1 MNRFMKYA
9 AAALAAATAVSTL
22 GGCEQLEQKS
32 PEDTVAVTF
41 GDTNI
46 MLDEVTYMIR
56 SMEYTYES
64 YFGSNICSNDMG
76 DGSGMTVGDYIK
88 QMSLSQ
94 LRQTLVLNEYAEQN
108 GIELSDAQKTKVND
122 AIEKMQAEGED
133 YLNAVG
139 ATDELIEKT
148 YTENAIA
155 NLVYLDLVADV
166 DTTVGDDEFLRK
178 KIAYVKLTPSEL
190 TETTA
195 AEEGTTAIETESGS
209 EEEASSEA
217 GASEENSEADSEDA
231 SSENAS
237 DEETSSEAD
246 STEEASTEKE
256 TETENESASDTK
268 VVTEVATE
276 AESKSESETESDTE
290 SGTEVSNGSEEST
303 EAETLSEEEKERQ
316 DAMNDAADK
325 ILKEFEAGSDAA
337 DFISDYQNDSH
348 FTVTNSEIS
357 ISEEGTAVYNAAAWA
372 LSTDECT
379 IYNSDDGSIYII
391 RCLDDND
398 EEARQSAIDSEIE
411 SRKTALFEEKYS
423 EIQDA
428 SSKFKVDQ
436 DVIDTIRFTTP
447 VYVTPTE
454 EDTTEAGS
462 ENASEEA
469 SSENDSESSSEE
481 VTEESTEENT
491 EFESSAEAD

>member
-1 MNRFMKYA
+1 MNRIMKYA

-22 GGCEQLEQKS
+22 GGCEQLENKA
-32 PEDTVAVTF
+32 PEDTVAVSF

-94 LRQTLVLNEYAEQN
+94 LRQTLVLNEYAKKN
-108 GIELSDAQKTKVND
+108 GIELSDDQKAKVD
-122 AIEKMQAEGED
+122 EAIEKLQTEAED
-133 YLNAVG
+133 YLDAVG

-155 NLVYLDLVADV
+155 NLVYMDLVADV

-195 AEEGTTAIETESGS
+195 AAEATTEASSDEGSSEESSSVENTETESIS
-209 EEEASSEA
+209 KDDETSTEEASSEKA
-217 GASEENSEADSEDA
+217 
-231 SSENAS
+231 
-237 DEETSSEAD
+237 
-246 STEEASTEKE
+246 STEEASSEKTSE
-256 TETENESASDTK
+256 LSS
-268 VVTEVATE
+268 E
-276 AESKSESETESDTE
+276 A
-290 SGTEVSNGSEEST
+290 ST
-303 EAETLSEEEKERQ
+303 EASTESETLSEEEQERQ

-325 ILKEFEAGSDAA
+325 ILKEFEEGNDAA

-348 FTVTNSEIS
+348 FTATNSEIS
-357 ISEEGTAVYNAAAWA
+357 ISEDGTAVYNAAAWA
-372 LSTDECT
+372 LATDECT
-379 IYNSDDGSIYII
+379 VYKSDDGSIYII

-411 SRKTALFEEKYS
+411 SRKTALFSEKYA
-423 EIQDA
+423 EIQDE
-428 SSKFKVDQ
+428 SSKFKVDE

-447 VYVTPTE
+447 VYVAPSE
-454 EDTTEAGS
+454 EETSEGETGKEETS
-462 ENASEEA
+462 ENETSEEESSKAEKSSESDESEEAVSEA
-469 SSENDSESSSEE
+469 SSE
-481 VTEESTEENT
+481 EESK
-491 EFESSAEAD
+491 

>member
-1 MNRFMKYA
+1 MNRIMKYA
-9 AAALAAATAVSTL
+9 AAALVAATAVSTL
-22 GGCEQLEQKS
+22 GGCEQLEKKA
-32 PEDTVAVTF
+32 PEDTVAVSF

-64 YFGSNICSNDMG
+64 YFGSNICGNDMG

-94 LRQTLVLNEYAEQN
+94 LRQTLVLNEYAKKN
-108 GIELSDAQKTKVND
+108 GIELSDDQKAKLD
-122 AIEKMQAEGED
+122 EAIEKLQTESED
-133 YLNAVG
+133 YLEAVG

-155 NLVYLDLVADV
+155 NLVYMDLVADV

-195 AEEGTTAIETESGS
+195 ADEATTEVSSDEDSSEEASSIENTEAESESVSKDVTTST
-209 EEEASSEA
+209 EEASSEK
-217 GASEENSEADSEDA
+217 ASTEAV
-231 SSENAS
+231 
-237 DEETSSEAD
+237 
-246 STEEASTEKE
+246 STEEASSENVSELSSEASTED
-256 TETENESASDTK
+256 S
-268 VVTEVATE
+268 TEV
-276 AESKSESETESDTE
+276 
-290 SGTEVSNGSEEST
+290 
-303 EAETLSEEEKERQ
+303 ETLSEEEQERQ

-325 ILKEFEAGSDAA
+325 ILKEFEEGNDAA

-348 FTVTNSEIS
+348 FTATNSEIS
-357 ISEEGTAVYNAAAWA
+357 ISEDGTAVYNAAAWA
-372 LSTDECT
+372 LATDECT
-379 IYNSDDGSIYII
+379 VYRSDDGSIYII

-411 SRKTALFEEKYS
+411 SRKTALFSEKYA
-423 EIQDA
+423 EIQDD
-428 SSKFKVDQ
+428 SSKFKVDE

-447 VYVTPTE
+447 VYVAPSE
-454 EDTTEAGS
+454 EETSESETSGEETSESETGEKESTKEEKSSESDESEEAVS
-462 ENASEEA
+462 EA
-469 SSENDSESSSEE
+469 SSE
-481 VTEESTEENT
+481 EESK
-491 EFESSAEAD
+491 

>member
-1 MNRFMKYA
+1 MNRIMKYA
-9 AAALAAATAVSTL
+9 AAALVAATAVSTL
-22 GGCEQLEQKS
+22 GGCEQLEKKA
-32 PEDTVAVTF
+32 PEDTVAVSF

-64 YFGSNICSNDMG
+64 YFGSNICGNDMG

-94 LRQTLVLNEYAEQN
+94 LRQTLVLNEYAKKN
-108 GIELSDAQKTKVND
+108 GIELSDDQKAKVD
-122 AIEKMQAEGED
+122 EAIEKLQTESED
-133 YLNAVG
+133 YLDAVG

-155 NLVYLDLVADV
+155 NLVYMDLVADV

-195 AEEGTTAIETESGS
+195 ADEATTEVSSDEDSSEEASSIENTEAESESASKDVTTST
-209 EEEASSEA
+209 EEASSEK
-217 GASEENSEADSEDA
+217 ASTEAV
-231 SSENAS
+231 
-237 DEETSSEAD
+237 
-246 STEEASTEKE
+246 STEEASSENVSELSSEASTE
-256 TETENESASDTK
+256 D
-268 VVTEVATE
+268 
-276 AESKSESETESDTE
+276 
-290 SGTEVSNGSEEST
+290 ST
-303 EAETLSEEEKERQ
+303 EAETLSEEEQERQ

-325 ILKEFEAGSDAA
+325 ILKEFEEGNDAA

-348 FTVTNSEIS
+348 FTATNSEIS
-357 ISEEGTAVYNAAAWA
+357 ISEDGTAVYNAAAWA

-379 IYNSDDGSIYII
+379 VYKSDDGSIYII

-411 SRKTALFEEKYS
+411 SRKTALFSEKYA
-423 EIQDA
+423 EIQEE
-428 SSKFKVDQ
+428 SSKFKVDE

-447 VYVTPTE
+447 VYVAPSE
-454 EDTTEAGS
+454 EETSESETGEEESTKEEKSSESDESEEAVS
-462 ENASEEA
+462 EA
-469 SSENDSESSSEE
+469 SSE
-481 VTEESTEENT
+481 EESK
-491 EFESSAEAD
+491 

>member
-1 MNRFMKYA
+1 MNRIMKYA

-22 GGCEQLEQKS
+22 GGCEQLEKKA
-32 PEDTVAVTF
+32 PEDTVAVSF

-64 YFGSNICSNDMG
+64 YFGSNICGNDMG

-94 LRQTLVLNEYAEQN
+94 LRQTLVLNEYAKKN
-108 GIELSDAQKTKVND
+108 GIELSDDQKAKVD
-122 AIEKMQAEGED
+122 EAIEKLQTESED
-133 YLNAVG
+133 YLEAVG

-155 NLVYLDLVADV
+155 NLVYMDLVADV

-195 AEEGTTAIETESGS
+195 ADEATTEVSSDEDSS
-209 EEEASSEA
+209 EEASSIENTEA
-217 GASEENSEADSEDA
+217 ESESASKDVTTSTEEA

-237 DEETSSEAD
+237 TDAASTEAVSTGEASSENV
-246 STEEASTEKE
+246 SKLSSEASTED
-256 TETENESASDTK
+256 S
-268 VVTEVATE
+268 TEV
-276 AESKSESETESDTE
+276 
-290 SGTEVSNGSEEST
+290 
-303 EAETLSEEEKERQ
+303 ETLSEEEQERQ

-325 ILKEFEAGSDAA
+325 ILKEFEEGNDAA

-348 FTVTNSEIS
+348 FTATNSEIS
-357 ISEEGTAVYNAAAWA
+357 ISEDGTAVYNAAAWA
-372 LSTDECT
+372 LATDECT
-379 IYNSDDGSIYII
+379 VYRSDDGSIYII

-411 SRKTALFEEKYS
+411 SRKTALFSEKYA
-423 EIQDA
+423 EIQDD
-428 SSKFKVDQ
+428 SSKFKVDE

-447 VYVTPTE
+447 VYVAPSE
-454 EDTTEAGS
+454 EETSESETSGEETSESETGEEESTKEEKSSESDESEEAVS
-462 ENASEEA
+462 EA
-469 SSENDSESSSEE
+469 SSE
-481 VTEESTEENT
+481 EESK
-491 EFESSAEAD
+491 

>member
-1 MNRFMKYA
+1 MNRIMKYA

-22 GGCEQLEQKS
+22 GGCEQLEKKA
-32 PEDTVAVTF
+32 PEDTVAVSF

-94 LRQTLVLNEYAEQN
+94 LRQTLVLNEYAKKN
-108 GIELSDAQKTKVND
+108 GIELSDDQKAKVD
-122 AIEKMQAEGED
+122 EAIEKLQTEAED
-133 YLNAVG
+133 YLDAVG

-155 NLVYLDLVADV
+155 NLVYMDLVADV

-195 AEEGTTAIETESGS
+195 AAEATTEASSDEGSSEESSSVENTETESIS
-209 EEEASSEA
+209 KDDETSTEEASSEKA
-217 GASEENSEADSEDA
+217 
-231 SSENAS
+231 
-237 DEETSSEAD
+237 
-246 STEEASTEKE
+246 STEEASSEK
-256 TETENESASDTK
+256 T
-268 VVTEVATE
+268 
-276 AESKSESETESDTE
+276 SELSSESDTE
-290 SGTEVSNGSEEST
+290 AST
-303 EAETLSEEEKERQ
+303 ESETLSEEEQERQ

-325 ILKEFEAGSDAA
+325 ILKEFEEGNDAA

-348 FTVTNSEIS
+348 FTATNSEIS
-357 ISEEGTAVYNAAAWA
+357 ISEDGTAVYNAAAWA
-372 LSTDECT
+372 LATDECT
-379 IYNSDDGSIYII
+379 VYKSDDGSIYII
-391 RCLDDND
+391 RCIDDND

-411 SRKTALFEEKYS
+411 SRKTALFSEKYA
-423 EIQDA
+423 EIQDE
-428 SSKFKVDQ
+428 SSKFKVDE

-447 VYVTPTE
+447 VYVAPSE
-454 EDTTEAGS
+454 EESSEGETSGEETS
-462 ENASEEA
+462 ENETSEEESSKAEKSSESDKSEKSEEAVSEA
-469 SSENDSESSSEE
+469 SSE
-481 VTEESTEENT
+481 EESK
-491 EFESSAEAD
+491 

>member
-1 MNRFMKYA
+1 MNRIMKYA

-22 GGCEQLEQKS
+22 GGCEQLEKKA
-32 PEDTVAVTF
+32 PEDTVAVSF

-46 MLDEVTYMIR
+46 MLDEITYMIR

-64 YFGSNICSNDMG
+64 YFGSNICGNDMG

-94 LRQTLVLNEYAEQN
+94 LRQTLVLNEYAKKN
-108 GIELSDAQKTKVND
+108 GIELSDDQKAKVD
-122 AIEKMQAEGED
+122 EAIEKLQTESED
-133 YLNAVG
+133 YLEAVS

-155 NLVYLDLVADV
+155 NLVYMDLVADV

-195 AEEGTTAIETESGS
+195 ADEATTEVSSDEDSSEEASSIENTEAESESVSKDVTTST
-209 EEEASSEA
+209 EEASSEK
-217 GASEENSEADSEDA
+217 ASTEAVSTGEA
-231 SSENAS
+231 SSENVS
-237 DEETSSEAD
+237 KLSS
-246 STEEASTEKE
+246 EASTED
-256 TETENESASDTK
+256 S
-268 VVTEVATE
+268 TEV
-276 AESKSESETESDTE
+276 
-290 SGTEVSNGSEEST
+290 
-303 EAETLSEEEKERQ
+303 ETLSEEEQERQ

-325 ILKEFEAGSDAA
+325 ILKEFEEGNDAA

-348 FTVTNSEIS
+348 FTATNSEIS
-357 ISEEGTAVYNAAAWA
+357 ISEDGTAVYNAAAWA
-372 LSTDECT
+372 LATDECT
-379 IYNSDDGSIYII
+379 VYRSDDGSIYII

-411 SRKTALFEEKYS
+411 SRKTALFSEKYA
-423 EIQDA
+423 EIQDD
-428 SSKFKVDQ
+428 SSKFKVDE

-447 VYVTPTE
+447 VYVAPSE
-454 EDTTEAGS
+454 EETSESETSGEETSESETGEKESTKEEKSSESDESEEAVS
-462 ENASEEA
+462 EA
-469 SSENDSESSSEE
+469 SSE
-481 VTEESTEENT
+481 EESK
-491 EFESSAEAD
+491 

>member
-1 MNRFMKYA
+1 MNRIMKYA

-22 GGCEQLEQKS
+22 GGCEQLEKKA
-32 PEDTVAVTF
+32 PEDTVAVSF

-94 LRQTLVLNEYAEQN
+94 LRQTLVLNEYAKKN
-108 GIELSDAQKTKVND
+108 GIELSDDQKAKVD
-122 AIEKMQAEGED
+122 EAIEKLQTESED
-133 YLNAVG
+133 YLDAVG

-155 NLVYLDLVADV
+155 NLVYMDLVADV

-195 AEEGTTAIETESGS
+195 AAEATTEASSDEGRSEEASSVENTETESIS
-209 EEEASSEA
+209 KDDETSTEEASSEK
-217 GASEENSEADSEDA
+217 ASTEAV
-231 SSENAS
+231 
-237 DEETSSEAD
+237 
-246 STEEASTEKE
+246 STEEASSEKASELSSEASTED
-256 TETENESASDTK
+256 S
-268 VVTEVATE
+268 
-276 AESKSESETESDTE
+276 TES
-290 SGTEVSNGSEEST
+290 
-303 EAETLSEEEKERQ
+303 ETLSEEEQERQ

-325 ILKEFEAGSDAA
+325 ILKAFEEGNDAA

-348 FTVTNSEIS
+348 FTATNSEIS
-357 ISEEGTAVYNAAAWA
+357 ISEDGTAVYNAAAWA
-372 LSTDECT
+372 LATDECT
-379 IYNSDDGSIYII
+379 VYKSDDGSIYII
-391 RCLDDND
+391 RCIDDND

-411 SRKTALFEEKYS
+411 SRKTALFSEKYA
-423 EIQDA
+423 EIQDE
-428 SSKFKVDQ
+428 SSKFKVDE

-447 VYVTPTE
+447 VYVAPSEEESSEGETSGEETSENETSEEESSKAEKSSESDETE
-454 EDTTEAGS
+454 EAVS
-462 ENASEEA
+462 EA
-469 SSENDSESSSEE
+469 SSE
-481 VTEESTEENT
+481 EESK
-491 EFESSAEAD
+491 

>member
-1 MNRFMKYA
+1 MNRIMKYA

-22 GGCEQLEQKS
+22 GGCEQLEKKA
-32 PEDTVAVTF
+32 PEDTVAVSF

-94 LRQTLVLNEYAEQN
+94 LRQTLVLNEYAKKN
-108 GIELSDAQKTKVND
+108 GIELSDDQKAKVD
-122 AIEKMQAEGED
+122 EAIEKLQTEAED
-133 YLNAVG
+133 YLDAVG

-155 NLVYLDLVADV
+155 NLVYMDLVADV

-195 AEEGTTAIETESGS
+195 AAEATTEASSDEGSSEESSSVENTETESISKDDETSTEEVSS
-209 EEEASSEA
+209 EKASTEEASSEK
-217 GASEENSEADSEDA
+217 ASEL
-231 SSENAS
+231 SS
-237 DEETSSEAD
+237 
-246 STEEASTEKE
+246 EASTE
-256 TETENESASDTK
+256 D
-268 VVTEVATE
+268 
-276 AESKSESETESDTE
+276 
-290 SGTEVSNGSEEST
+290 ST
-303 EAETLSEEEKERQ
+303 EAETLSEEEQERQ

-325 ILKEFEAGSDAA
+325 ILKEFEEGNDAA

-348 FTVTNSEIS
+348 FTATNSEIS
-357 ISEEGTAVYNAAAWA
+357 ISEDGTAVYNAAAWA
-372 LSTDECT
+372 LATDECT
-379 IYNSDDGSIYII
+379 VYKSDDGSIYII

-411 SRKTALFEEKYS
+411 SRKTALFSEKYA
-423 EIQDA
+423 EIQDE
-428 SSKFKVDQ
+428 SSKFKVDE

-447 VYVTPTE
+447 VYVAPSE
-454 EDTTEAGS
+454 EETSEGETGKEETS
-462 ENASEEA
+462 ENETSEEESSKAEKSSESDKSEEAVSEA
-469 SSENDSESSSEE
+469 SSE
-481 VTEESTEENT
+481 EESK
-491 EFESSAEAD
+491 

>member
-1 MNRFMKYA
+1 MNRIMKYA
-9 AAALAAATAVSTL
+9 AAALVAATAVSTL
-22 GGCEQLEQKS
+22 GGCEQLEKKA
-32 PEDTVAVTF
+32 PEDTVAVSF

-64 YFGSNICSNDMG
+64 YFGSNICGNDMG

-94 LRQTLVLNEYAEQN
+94 LRQTLVLNEYAKKN
-108 GIELSDAQKTKVND
+108 GIELSDDQKAKVD
-122 AIEKMQAEGED
+122 EAIEKLQTESED
-133 YLNAVG
+133 YLEAVG

-155 NLVYLDLVADV
+155 NLVYMDLVADV

-195 AEEGTTAIETESGS
+195 ADEATTEVSSDEDSSEEASSIENTEAESESASKDVTTST
-209 EEEASSEA
+209 EEASSEK
-217 GASEENSEADSEDA
+217 ASTEAV
-231 SSENAS
+231 
-237 DEETSSEAD
+237 
-246 STEEASTEKE
+246 STEEASSENVSELSSEASTED
-256 TETENESASDTK
+256 S
-268 VVTEVATE
+268 TEV
-276 AESKSESETESDTE
+276 
-290 SGTEVSNGSEEST
+290 
-303 EAETLSEEEKERQ
+303 ETLSEEEQERQ

-325 ILKEFEAGSDAA
+325 ILKEFEEGNDAA

-348 FTVTNSEIS
+348 FTATNSEIS
-357 ISEEGTAVYNAAAWA
+357 ISEDGTAVYNAAAWA

-379 IYNSDDGSIYII
+379 VYKSDDGSIYII

-411 SRKTALFEEKYS
+411 SRKTALFSEKYA
-423 EIQDA
+423 EIQDD
-428 SSKFKVDQ
+428 SSKFKVDE
-436 DVIDTIRFTTP
+436 DVIDTIRFTTL
-447 VYVTPTE
+447 VYVAPSE
-454 EDTTEAGS
+454 EETSESETGEEESTKEEKSSESDESEEAVS
-462 ENASEEA
+462 EA
-469 SSENDSESSSEE
+469 SSE
-481 VTEESTEENT
+481 EESK
-491 EFESSAEAD
+491 

>member
-1 MNRFMKYA
+1 MNRIMKYA

-22 GGCEQLEQKS
+22 GGCEQLEKKA
-32 PEDTVAVTF
+32 PEDTVAVSF

-64 YFGSNICSNDMG
+64 YFGSNICGNDMG

-94 LRQTLVLNEYAEQN
+94 LRQTLVLNEYAKKN
-108 GIELSDAQKTKVND
+108 GIELSDDQKAKLD
-122 AIEKMQAEGED
+122 EAIEKLQTESED
-133 YLNAVG
+133 YLEAVG

-155 NLVYLDLVADV
+155 NLVYMDLVADV

-178 KIAYVKLTPSEL
+178 KIAYVKLTLSEL

-195 AEEGTTAIETESGS
+195 ADEATTEVSSDEDSSEEASSIENTEAESESVSKDVTTST
-209 EEEASSEA
+209 EEASSEK
-217 GASEENSEADSEDA
+217 ASTEAVSTGEA
-231 SSENAS
+231 SSENVS
-237 DEETSSEAD
+237 KLSS
-246 STEEASTEKE
+246 EASTED
-256 TETENESASDTK
+256 S
-268 VVTEVATE
+268 TEV
-276 AESKSESETESDTE
+276 
-290 SGTEVSNGSEEST
+290 
-303 EAETLSEEEKERQ
+303 ETLSEEEQERQ

-325 ILKEFEAGSDAA
+325 ILKEFEEGNDAA

-348 FTVTNSEIS
+348 FTATNSEIS
-357 ISEEGTAVYNAAAWA
+357 ISEDGTAVYNAAAWA
-372 LSTDECT
+372 LATDECT
-379 IYNSDDGSIYII
+379 VYRSDDGSIYII

-411 SRKTALFEEKYS
+411 SRKTALFSEKYA
-423 EIQDA
+423 EIQDD
-428 SSKFKVDQ
+428 SSKFKVDE

-447 VYVTPTE
+447 VYVAPSE
-454 EDTTEAGS
+454 EETSESETSGEETSESETGEKESTKEEKSSESDESEEAVS
-462 ENASEEA
+462 EA
-469 SSENDSESSSEE
+469 SSE
-481 VTEESTEENT
+481 EESK
-491 EFESSAEAD
+491 

>member
-1 MNRFMKYA
+1 MNRIMKYA

-22 GGCEQLEQKS
+22 GGCEQLEKKA
-32 PEDTVAVTF
+32 PEDTVAVSF

-64 YFGSNICSNDMG
+64 YFGSNICGNDMG

-94 LRQTLVLNEYAEQN
+94 LRQTLVLNEYAKKN
-108 GIELSDAQKTKVND
+108 GIELSDDQKAKVD
-122 AIEKMQAEGED
+122 EAIEKLQTESED
-133 YLNAVG
+133 YLEAVG

-155 NLVYLDLVADV
+155 NLVYMDLVADV

-195 AEEGTTAIETESGS
+195 ADEATTEVSSDEDSSEEASSIENTETESES
-209 EEEASSEA
+209 VSKDVTTSTEEASSEK
-217 GASEENSEADSEDA
+217 ASTEAV
-231 SSENAS
+231 
-237 DEETSSEAD
+237 
-246 STEEASTEKE
+246 STEEASSENVSEISSEASTED
-256 TETENESASDTK
+256 S
-268 VVTEVATE
+268 TEV
-276 AESKSESETESDTE
+276 
-290 SGTEVSNGSEEST
+290 
-303 EAETLSEEEKERQ
+303 ETLSEEEQERQ

-325 ILKEFEAGSDAA
+325 ILKEFEEENDAA

-348 FTVTNSEIS
+348 FTATNSEIS
-357 ISEEGTAVYNAAAWA
+357 ISEDGTAVYNASAWA
-372 LSTDECT
+372 LATDECT
-379 IYNSDDGSIYII
+379 VYRSDDGSIYII

-411 SRKTALFEEKYS
+411 SRKTALFSEKYA
-423 EIQDA
+423 EIQDD
-428 SSKFKVDQ
+428 SSKFKVDE

-447 VYVTPTE
+447 VYVAPSE
-454 EDTTEAGS
+454 EETS
-462 ENASEEA
+462 ESETSGEETSESETGEKESTKEEKSSESDESEEVVSEA
-469 SSENDSESSSEE
+469 SSE
-481 VTEESTEENT
+481 EESK
-491 EFESSAEAD
+491 

>member
-1 MNRFMKYA
+1 MNRIMKYA

-22 GGCEQLEQKS
+22 GGCEQLENKA
-32 PEDTVAVTF
+32 PEDTVAVSF

-94 LRQTLVLNEYAEQN
+94 LRQTLVLNEYAKKN
-108 GIELSDAQKTKVND
+108 GIELSDDQKAKVD
-122 AIEKMQAEGED
+122 EAIEKLQTESED
-133 YLNAVG
+133 YLDAVG

-155 NLVYLDLVADV
+155 NLVYMDLVADV

-195 AEEGTTAIETESGS
+195 AEEATTEVSSDEDSSEEASSIENTEAES
-209 EEEASSEA
+209 ESASKDVTTSTEEASSEK
-217 GASEENSEADSEDA
+217 ASTEAV
-231 SSENAS
+231 
-237 DEETSSEAD
+237 
-246 STEEASTEKE
+246 STEEASSENVSKLSSEASTED
-256 TETENESASDTK
+256 S
-268 VVTEVATE
+268 TEV
-276 AESKSESETESDTE
+276 
-290 SGTEVSNGSEEST
+290 
-303 EAETLSEEEKERQ
+303 ETLSEEEQERQ

-325 ILKEFEAGSDAA
+325 ILKEFEEGNDAA

-348 FTVTNSEIS
+348 FTATNSEIS
-357 ISEEGTAVYNAAAWA
+357 ISEDGTAVYNAAAWA
-372 LSTDECT
+372 LATDECT
-379 IYNSDDGSIYII
+379 VYRSDDGSIYII

-411 SRKTALFEEKYS
+411 SRKTALFSEKYA
-423 EIQDA
+423 EIQDD
-428 SSKFKVDQ
+428 SSKFKVDE

-447 VYVTPTE
+447 VYVAPSE
-454 EDTTEAGS
+454 EETSESETNGEETSESETGGEKTS
-462 ENASEEA
+462 ENETSEEESVKAENSSESDESEEAVSEA
-469 SSENDSESSSEE
+469 SSE
-481 VTEESTEENT
+481 EESK
-491 EFESSAEAD
+491 

>member
-1 MNRFMKYA
+1 MNRIMKYA
-9 AAALAAATAVSTL
+9 AAAFAAATAVSTL
-22 GGCEQLEQKS
+22 GGCEQLEKKA
-32 PEDTVAVTF
+32 PEDTVAVSF

-64 YFGSNICSNDMG
+64 YFGSNICGNDMG

-94 LRQTLVLNEYAEQN
+94 LRQTLVLNEYAKKN
-108 GIELSDAQKTKVND
+108 GIELSDDQKAKVD
-122 AIEKMQAEGED
+122 EAIEKLQTESED
-133 YLNAVG
+133 YLEAVG

-155 NLVYLDLVADV
+155 NLVYMDLVADV

-195 AEEGTTAIETESGS
+195 ADGATTEVSSDEDSSEEASSIENTEAESESASKDVTTST
-209 EEEASSEA
+209 EEASSEKA
-217 GASEENSEADSEDA
+217 
-231 SSENAS
+231 
-237 DEETSSEAD
+237 
-246 STEEASTEKE
+246 
-256 TETENESASDTK
+256 
-268 VVTEVATE
+268 
-276 AESKSESETESDTE
+276 
-290 SGTEVSNGSEEST
+290 ST
-303 EAETLSEEEKERQ
+303 EAETLSEEEQERQ

-325 ILKEFEAGSDAA
+325 ILKEFEEGNDAA

-348 FTVTNSEIS
+348 FTATNSEIS
-357 ISEEGTAVYNAAAWA
+357 ISEDGTAVYNAAAWA
-372 LSTDECT
+372 LATDECT
-379 IYNSDDGSIYII
+379 VYRSDDGSIYII

-411 SRKTALFEEKYS
+411 SRKTALFSEKYA
-423 EIQDA
+423 EIQDD
-428 SSKFKVDQ
+428 SSKFKVDE

-447 VYVTPTE
+447 VYVAPSE
-454 EDTTEAGS
+454 EETSESETSGEETSESETGEEESTKEEKSSESDESEEAVS
-462 ENASEEA
+462 EA
-469 SSENDSESSSEE
+469 SSE
-481 VTEESTEENT
+481 EESK
-491 EFESSAEAD
+491 

>member
-1 MNRFMKYA
+1 MNRIMKYA

-22 GGCEQLEQKS
+22 GGCEQLEKKA
-32 PEDTVAVTF
+32 PEDTVAVSF

-64 YFGSNICSNDMG
+64 YFGSNICGNDMG

-94 LRQTLVLNEYAEQN
+94 LRQTLVLNEYAKKN
-108 GIELSDAQKTKVND
+108 GIELSDDQKAKVD
-122 AIEKMQAEGED
+122 EAIEKLQTESED
-133 YLNAVG
+133 YLEAVG

-155 NLVYLDLVADV
+155 NLVYMDLVADV

-195 AEEGTTAIETESGS
+195 ADEATTEVSSDEDSS
-209 EEEASSEA
+209 EEASSIENTEA
-217 GASEENSEADSEDA
+217 ESESASKDVTTSTEEA

-237 DEETSSEAD
+237 TDAASTEAV
-246 STEEASTEKE
+246 STEEASSENVSELSSEASTED
-256 TETENESASDTK
+256 S
-268 VVTEVATE
+268 TEV
-276 AESKSESETESDTE
+276 
-290 SGTEVSNGSEEST
+290 
-303 EAETLSEEEKERQ
+303 ETLSEEEQERQ

-325 ILKEFEAGSDAA
+325 ILKEFEEGNDAA

-348 FTVTNSEIS
+348 FTATNSEIS
-357 ISEEGTAVYNAAAWA
+357 ISEDGTAVYNAAAWA
-372 LSTDECT
+372 LATDECT
-379 IYNSDDGSIYII
+379 VYRSDDGSIYII

-411 SRKTALFEEKYS
+411 SRKTALFSEKYA
-423 EIQDA
+423 EIQDD
-428 SSKFKVDQ
+428 SSKFKVDE

-447 VYVTPTE
+447 VYVAPSE
-454 EDTTEAGS
+454 EETSESETSGEETSESETGEEESTKEEKSSESDESEEAVS
-462 ENASEEA
+462 EA
-469 SSENDSESSSEE
+469 SSE
-481 VTEESTEENT
+481 EESK
-491 EFESSAEAD
+491 

>member
-1 MNRFMKYA
+1 MNRIMKYA
-9 AAALAAATAVSTL
+9 AAALVAATAVSTL
-22 GGCEQLEQKS
+22 GGCEQLEKKA
-32 PEDTVAVTF
+32 PEDTVAVSF

-64 YFGSNICSNDMG
+64 YFGSNICGNDMG

-94 LRQTLVLNEYAEQN
+94 LRQTLVLNEYAKKN
-108 GIELSDAQKTKVND
+108 GIELSDDQKAKVD
-122 AIEKMQAEGED
+122 EAIEKLQTESED
-133 YLNAVG
+133 YLEAVG

-155 NLVYLDLVADV
+155 NLVYMDLVADV

-195 AEEGTTAIETESGS
+195 ADEATTEVSSDEDSS
-209 EEEASSEA
+209 EEASSIENTEA
-217 GASEENSEADSEDA
+217 ESESASKDVTTSTEEA

-237 DEETSSEAD
+237 TDAASTEAV
-246 STEEASTEKE
+246 STEEASSENVSEISSEASTED
-256 TETENESASDTK
+256 S
-268 VVTEVATE
+268 TEV
-276 AESKSESETESDTE
+276 
-290 SGTEVSNGSEEST
+290 
-303 EAETLSEEEKERQ
+303 ETLSEEEQERQ

-325 ILKEFEAGSDAA
+325 ILKEFEEGNDAA

-348 FTVTNSEIS
+348 FTATNSEIS
-357 ISEEGTAVYNAAAWA
+357 ISEDGTAVYNAAAWA
-372 LSTDECT
+372 LATDECT
-379 IYNSDDGSIYII
+379 VYRSDDGSIYII

-411 SRKTALFEEKYS
+411 SRKTALFSEKYV
-423 EIQDA
+423 EIQDD
-428 SSKFKVDQ
+428 SSKFKVDE

-447 VYVTPTE
+447 VYVAPSE
-454 EDTTEAGS
+454 EETSESETSGEETSESETGEEESTKEEKSSESDESDEAVS
-462 ENASEEA
+462 EA
-469 SSENDSESSSEE
+469 SSE
-481 VTEESTEENT
+481 EESK
-491 EFESSAEAD
+491 

>member
-1 MNRFMKYA
+1 MNRIMKYA
-9 AAALAAATAVSTL
+9 AAALVAATAVSTL
-22 GGCEQLEQKS
+22 GGCEQLEKKA
-32 PEDTVAVTF
+32 PEDTVAVSF

-64 YFGSNICSNDMG
+64 YFGSNICGNDMG

-94 LRQTLVLNEYAEQN
+94 LRQTLVLNEYAKKN
-108 GIELSDAQKTKVND
+108 GIELSDDQKAKVD
-122 AIEKMQAEGED
+122 EAIEKLQTESED
-133 YLNAVG
+133 YLDAVG

-155 NLVYLDLVADV
+155 NLVYMDLVADV

-195 AEEGTTAIETESGS
+195 ADEATTEVSSDEDSSEEASSIENTEAESESASKDVTTST
-209 EEEASSEA
+209 EEASSEK
-217 GASEENSEADSEDA
+217 ASTEAV
-231 SSENAS
+231 
-237 DEETSSEAD
+237 
-246 STEEASTEKE
+246 STEEASSENVSKLSSEASTED
-256 TETENESASDTK
+256 S
-268 VVTEVATE
+268 TEV
-276 AESKSESETESDTE
+276 
-290 SGTEVSNGSEEST
+290 
-303 EAETLSEEEKERQ
+303 ETLSEEEQERQ

-325 ILKEFEAGSDAA
+325 ILKEFEEGNDAA

-348 FTVTNSEIS
+348 FTATNSEIS
-357 ISEEGTAVYNAAAWA
+357 ISEDGTAVYNAAAWA

-379 IYNSDDGSIYII
+379 VYKSDDGSIYII

-411 SRKTALFEEKYS
+411 SRKTALFSEKYA
-423 EIQDA
+423 EIQDD
-428 SSKFKVDQ
+428 SSKFKVDE

-447 VYVTPTE
+447 VYVAPSE
-454 EDTTEAGS
+454 EETS
-462 ENASEEA
+462 ESETSGEETSESETGEEESTKEEKSSESDESEEVVSEA
-469 SSENDSESSSEE
+469 SSE
-481 VTEESTEENT
+481 EESK
-491 EFESSAEAD
+491 

>member
-1 MNRFMKYA
+1 MNRIMKYA

-22 GGCEQLEQKS
+22 GGCEQLENKA
-32 PEDTVAVTF
+32 PEDTVAVSF

-94 LRQTLVLNEYAEQN
+94 LRQTLVLNEYAKKN
-108 GIELSDAQKTKVND
+108 GIELSDDQKAKVD
-122 AIEKMQAEGED
+122 EAIEKLQTEAED
-133 YLNAVG
+133 YLDAVG

-155 NLVYLDLVADV
+155 NLVYMDLVADV

-195 AEEGTTAIETESGS
+195 AAEATTEASSDEGSSEESSSVENTETESIS
-209 EEEASSEA
+209 KDDETSTEEASSEKA
-217 GASEENSEADSEDA
+217 
-231 SSENAS
+231 
-237 DEETSSEAD
+237 
-246 STEEASTEKE
+246 STEEASSEKASELSSEASTED
-256 TETENESASDTK
+256 S
-268 VVTEVATE
+268 
-276 AESKSESETESDTE
+276 TES
-290 SGTEVSNGSEEST
+290 
-303 EAETLSEEEKERQ
+303 ETLSEEEQERQ

-325 ILKEFEAGSDAA
+325 ILKEFEEGNDAA

-348 FTVTNSEIS
+348 FTATNSEIS
-357 ISEEGTAVYNAAAWA
+357 ISEDGTAVYNAAAWA
-372 LSTDECT
+372 LATDECT
-379 IYNSDDGSIYII
+379 VYKSDDGSIYII
-391 RCLDDND
+391 RCIDDND

-411 SRKTALFEEKYS
+411 SRKTALFSEKYA
-423 EIQDA
+423 EIQDE
-428 SSKFKVDQ
+428 SSKFKVDE

-447 VYVTPTE
+447 VYVAPSE
-454 EDTTEAGS
+454 EESSEGETSGEETS
-462 ENASEEA
+462 ENETSEEESSKAEKSSESEEAVSEA
-469 SSENDSESSSEE
+469 SSE
-481 VTEESTEENT
+481 EESK
-491 EFESSAEAD
+491 

>member
-1 MNRFMKYA
+1 MNRIMKYA

-22 GGCEQLEQKS
+22 GGCEQLEKKA
-32 PEDTVAVTF
+32 PEDTVAVSF

-94 LRQTLVLNEYAEQN
+94 LRQTLVLNEYAKKN
-108 GIELSDAQKTKVND
+108 GIELSDDQKAKVD
-122 AIEKMQAEGED
+122 EAIEKLQTEAED
-133 YLNAVG
+133 YLDAVG

-155 NLVYLDLVADV
+155 NLVYMDLVADV

-195 AEEGTTAIETESGS
+195 AAEATTEASSDEGSSEESSSVENTETESIS
-209 EEEASSEA
+209 KDDETSTEEASSEKA
-217 GASEENSEADSEDA
+217 
-231 SSENAS
+231 
-237 DEETSSEAD
+237 
-246 STEEASTEKE
+246 STEEASSEKTSE
-256 TETENESASDTK
+256 LSS
-268 VVTEVATE
+268 E
-276 AESKSESETESDTE
+276 A
-290 SGTEVSNGSEEST
+290 ST
-303 EAETLSEEEKERQ
+303 EASTESETLSEEEQERQ

-325 ILKEFEAGSDAA
+325 ILKEFEEGNDAA

-348 FTVTNSEIS
+348 FTATNSEIS
-357 ISEEGTAVYNAAAWA
+357 ISEDGTAVYNAAAWA
-372 LSTDECT
+372 LATDECT
-379 IYNSDDGSIYII
+379 VYKSDDGSIYII
-391 RCLDDND
+391 RCIDDND

-411 SRKTALFEEKYS
+411 SRKTALFSEKYA
-423 EIQDA
+423 EIQDE
-428 SSKFKVDQ
+428 SSKFKVDE

-447 VYVTPTE
+447 VYVAPSE
-454 EDTTEAGS
+454 EETSEGETGKEETS
-462 ENASEEA
+462 ENETSEEESSKAEKSSESDESEEAVSEA
-469 SSENDSESSSEE
+469 SSE
-481 VTEESTEENT
+481 EESK
-491 EFESSAEAD
+491 

>member
-1 MNRFMKYA
+1 MNRIMKYA

-22 GGCEQLEQKS
+22 GGCEQLEKKA
-32 PEDTVAVTF
+32 PEDTVAVSF

-46 MLDEVTYMIR
+46 MLDEVTYMIH

-64 YFGSNICSNDMG
+64 YFGSNICGNDMG

-94 LRQTLVLNEYAEQN
+94 LRQTLVLNEYAKKN
-108 GIELSDAQKTKVND
+108 GIELSDDQKAKVD
-122 AIEKMQAEGED
+122 EAIEKLQTESED
-133 YLNAVG
+133 YLEAVG

-155 NLVYLDLVADV
+155 NLVYMDLVADV

-195 AEEGTTAIETESGS
+195 ADEATTEVSSDEDSS
-209 EEEASSEA
+209 EEASSIENTEA
-217 GASEENSEADSEDA
+217 ESESASKDVTTSTEEA

-237 DEETSSEAD
+237 TDAASTEAV
-246 STEEASTEKE
+246 STEEASSENVSELSSEASTED
-256 TETENESASDTK
+256 S
-268 VVTEVATE
+268 TEV
-276 AESKSESETESDTE
+276 
-290 SGTEVSNGSEEST
+290 
-303 EAETLSEEEKERQ
+303 ETLSEEEQERQ

-325 ILKEFEAGSDAA
+325 ILKEFEEGNDAA

-348 FTVTNSEIS
+348 FTATNSEIS
-357 ISEEGTAVYNAAAWA
+357 ISEDGTAVYNAAAWA
-372 LSTDECT
+372 LATDECT
-379 IYNSDDGSIYII
+379 VYRSDDGSIYII

-411 SRKTALFEEKYS
+411 SRKTALFSEKYA
-423 EIQDA
+423 EIQDD
-428 SSKFKVDQ
+428 SSKFKVDE

-447 VYVTPTE
+447 VYVAPSE
-454 EDTTEAGS
+454 EETSESETSGEETSESETGEEESTKEEKSSESDESEEAVS
-462 ENASEEA
+462 EA
-469 SSENDSESSSEE
+469 SSE
-481 VTEESTEENT
+481 EESK
-491 EFESSAEAD
+491 

>member
-1 MNRFMKYA
+1 MNRIMKYA

-22 GGCEQLEQKS
+22 GGCEQLEKKA
-32 PEDTVAVTF
+32 PEDTVAVSF

-64 YFGSNICSNDMG
+64 YFGSNICGNDMG

-94 LRQTLVLNEYAEQN
+94 LRQTLVLNEYAKKN
-108 GIELSDAQKTKVND
+108 GIELSDDQKAKVD
-122 AIEKMQAEGED
+122 EAIEKLQTESED
-133 YLNAVG
+133 YLEAVG

-155 NLVYLDLVADV
+155 NLVYMDLVADV

-195 AEEGTTAIETESGS
+195 ADEATTEVSSDEDSS
-209 EEEASSEA
+209 EEASSIENTEA
-217 GASEENSEADSEDA
+217 ESESASKDVTTSTEEA

-237 DEETSSEAD
+237 TDAASTEAASSENV
-246 STEEASTEKE
+246 SELSSEASTED
-256 TETENESASDTK
+256 S
-268 VVTEVATE
+268 TEV
-276 AESKSESETESDTE
+276 
-290 SGTEVSNGSEEST
+290 
-303 EAETLSEEEKERQ
+303 ETLSEEEQERQ

-325 ILKEFEAGSDAA
+325 ILKEFEEGNDAA

-348 FTVTNSEIS
+348 FTATNSEIS
-357 ISEEGTAVYNAAAWA
+357 ISEDGTAVYNAAAWA
-372 LSTDECT
+372 LATDECT
-379 IYNSDDGSIYII
+379 VYRSDDGSIYII

-411 SRKTALFEEKYS
+411 SRKTALFSEKYA
-423 EIQDA
+423 EIQDD
-428 SSKFKVDQ
+428 SSKFKVDE

-447 VYVTPTE
+447 VYVAPSE
-454 EDTTEAGS
+454 EETSESETSGEETSESETGEEESTKEEKSSESDESEEAVS
-462 ENASEEA
+462 EA
-469 SSENDSESSSEE
+469 SSE
-481 VTEESTEENT
+481 EESK
-491 EFESSAEAD
+491 

>member
-1 MNRFMKYA
+1 MNRIMKYA

-22 GGCEQLEQKS
+22 GGCEQLEKKA
-32 PEDTVAVTF
+32 PEDTVAVSF

-94 LRQTLVLNEYAEQN
+94 LRQTLVLNEYAKKN
-108 GIELSDAQKTKVND
+108 GIELSDDQKAKVD
-122 AIEKMQAEGED
+122 EAIEKLQTEAED
-133 YLNAVG
+133 YLDAVG

-155 NLVYLDLVADV
+155 NLVYMDLVADV

-195 AEEGTTAIETESGS
+195 AAEATTEASSDEGSSEEASSVENTETESIS
-209 EEEASSEA
+209 KDDETSTEEASSEKA
-217 GASEENSEADSEDA
+217 
-231 SSENAS
+231 
-237 DEETSSEAD
+237 
-246 STEEASTEKE
+246 STEEASSEK
-256 TETENESASDTK
+256 T
-268 VVTEVATE
+268 
-276 AESKSESETESDTE
+276 SELSSESDTE
-290 SGTEVSNGSEEST
+290 AST
-303 EAETLSEEEKERQ
+303 ESETLSEEEQERQ

-325 ILKEFEAGSDAA
+325 ILKEFEEGNDAA

-348 FTVTNSEIS
+348 FTATNSEIS
-357 ISEEGTAVYNAAAWA
+357 ISEDGTAVYNAAAWA
-372 LSTDECT
+372 LATDECT
-379 IYNSDDGSIYII
+379 VYKSDDGSIYII
-391 RCLDDND
+391 RCIDDND

-411 SRKTALFEEKYS
+411 SRKTALFSEKYA
-423 EIQDA
+423 EIQDE
-428 SSKFKVDQ
+428 SSKFKVDE

-447 VYVTPTE
+447 VYVAPSEEETSEGETSGEETSENETSEEESSKAEKSSESDETE
-454 EDTTEAGS
+454 EAVS
-462 ENASEEA
+462 EA
-469 SSENDSESSSEE
+469 SSE
-481 VTEESTEENT
+481 EESK
-491 EFESSAEAD
+491 

>member
-1 MNRFMKYA
+1 MNRIMKYA

-22 GGCEQLEQKS
+22 GGCEQLEKKA
-32 PEDTVAVTF
+32 PEDTVAVSF

-46 MLDEVTYMIR
+46 MLDEITYMIR

-64 YFGSNICSNDMG
+64 YFGSNICGNDMG

-94 LRQTLVLNEYAEQN
+94 LRQTLVLNEYAKKN
-108 GIELSDAQKTKVND
+108 GIELSDDQKAKVD
-122 AIEKMQAEGED
+122 EAIEKLQTESED
-133 YLNAVG
+133 YLEAVG

-155 NLVYLDLVADV
+155 NLVYMDLVADV

-195 AEEGTTAIETESGS
+195 ANEATTEVSSDEDSSEEASSIENTEAESESVSKDVTTST
-209 EEEASSEA
+209 EEASSEK
-217 GASEENSEADSEDA
+217 ASTEAVSTGEA
-231 SSENAS
+231 SSENVS
-237 DEETSSEAD
+237 KLSS
-246 STEEASTEKE
+246 EASTED
-256 TETENESASDTK
+256 S
-268 VVTEVATE
+268 TEV
-276 AESKSESETESDTE
+276 
-290 SGTEVSNGSEEST
+290 
-303 EAETLSEEEKERQ
+303 ETLSEEEQERQ

-325 ILKEFEAGSDAA
+325 ILKEFEEGNDAA

-348 FTVTNSEIS
+348 FTATNSEIS
-357 ISEEGTAVYNAAAWA
+357 ISEDGTAVYNAAAWA
-372 LSTDECT
+372 LATDECT
-379 IYNSDDGSIYII
+379 VYRSDDGSIYII

-411 SRKTALFEEKYS
+411 SRKTALFSEKYA
-423 EIQDA
+423 EIQDD
-428 SSKFKVDQ
+428 SSKFKVDE

-447 VYVTPTE
+447 VYVAPSE
-454 EDTTEAGS
+454 EETSESETSGEETSESETGEEESTKEEKSSESDESEEAVS
-462 ENASEEA
+462 EA
-469 SSENDSESSSEE
+469 SSE
-481 VTEESTEENT
+481 EESK
-491 EFESSAEAD
+491 

>member
-1 MNRFMKYA
+1 MNRIMKYA
-9 AAALAAATAVSTL
+9 AAALVAATAVSTL
-22 GGCEQLEQKS
+22 GGCEQLEKKA
-32 PEDTVAVTF
+32 PEDTVAVSF

-64 YFGSNICSNDMG
+64 YFGSNICGNDMG

-94 LRQTLVLNEYAEQN
+94 LRQTLVLNEYAKKN
-108 GIELSDAQKTKVND
+108 GIELSDDQKAKVD
-122 AIEKMQAEGED
+122 EAIEKLQTESED
-133 YLNAVG
+133 YLDAVG

-155 NLVYLDLVADV
+155 NLVYMDLVADV

-195 AEEGTTAIETESGS
+195 ADEATTEVSSDEDSSEEASSIENTEAESESASKDVTTST
-209 EEEASSEA
+209 EEASSEK
-217 GASEENSEADSEDA
+217 ASTEAV
-231 SSENAS
+231 
-237 DEETSSEAD
+237 
-246 STEEASTEKE
+246 STEEASSENVSELSSEASTED
-256 TETENESASDTK
+256 S
-268 VVTEVATE
+268 TEV
-276 AESKSESETESDTE
+276 
-290 SGTEVSNGSEEST
+290 
-303 EAETLSEEEKERQ
+303 ETLSEEEQERQ

-325 ILKEFEAGSDAA
+325 ILKEFEEGNDAA

-348 FTVTNSEIS
+348 FTATNSEIS
-357 ISEEGTAVYNAAAWA
+357 ISEDGTAVYNAAAWA

-379 IYNSDDGSIYII
+379 VYKSDDGSIYII

-411 SRKTALFEEKYS
+411 SRKTALFSEKYA
-423 EIQDA
+423 EIQEE
-428 SSKFKVDQ
+428 SSKFKVDE

-447 VYVTPTE
+447 VYVAPSE
-454 EDTTEAGS
+454 EETSESETNGEETSESETGEKESTKEEKSSESDESEEAVS
-462 ENASEEA
+462 EA
-469 SSENDSESSSEE
+469 SSE
-481 VTEESTEENT
+481 EESK
-491 EFESSAEAD
+491 

>member
-1 MNRFMKYA
+1 MNRIMKYA
-9 AAALAAATAVSTL
+9 AAAFAAATAVSTL
-22 GGCEQLEQKS
+22 GGCEQLEKKA
-32 PEDTVAVTF
+32 PEDTVAVSF

-64 YFGSNICSNDMG
+64 YFGSNICGNDMG

-94 LRQTLVLNEYAEQN
+94 LRQTLVLNEYAKKN
-108 GIELSDAQKTKVND
+108 GIELSDDQKAKVD
-122 AIEKMQAEGED
+122 EAIEKLQTESED
-133 YLNAVG
+133 YLEAVG

-155 NLVYLDLVADV
+155 NLVYMDLVADV

-195 AEEGTTAIETESGS
+195 ADGATTEVSSDEDSSEEASSIENTEAESESASKDVTTST
-209 EEEASSEA
+209 EEASSEKA
-217 GASEENSEADSEDA
+217 
-231 SSENAS
+231 
-237 DEETSSEAD
+237 
-246 STEEASTEKE
+246 STEEASSENVSELSSEASTE
-256 TETENESASDTK
+256 D
-268 VVTEVATE
+268 
-276 AESKSESETESDTE
+276 
-290 SGTEVSNGSEEST
+290 ST
-303 EAETLSEEEKERQ
+303 EAETLSEEEQERQ

-325 ILKEFEAGSDAA
+325 ILKEFEEGNDAA

-348 FTVTNSEIS
+348 FTATNSEIS
-357 ISEEGTAVYNAAAWA
+357 ISEDGTAVYNASAWA
-372 LSTDECT
+372 LATDECT
-379 IYNSDDGSIYII
+379 VYRSDDGSIYII

-411 SRKTALFEEKYS
+411 SRKTALFSEKYA
-423 EIQDA
+423 EIQDD
-428 SSKFKVDQ
+428 SSKFKVDE

-447 VYVTPTE
+447 VYVAPSE
-454 EDTTEAGS
+454 EETSESETGEKESTKEEKSSESDESEEAVS
-462 ENASEEA
+462 EA
-469 SSENDSESSSEE
+469 SSE
-481 VTEESTEENT
+481 EESK
-491 EFESSAEAD
+491 

>member
-1 MNRFMKYA
+1 MNRIMKYA

-22 GGCEQLEQKS
+22 GGCEQLEKKA
-32 PEDTVAVTF
+32 PEDTVAVSF

-64 YFGSNICSNDMG
+64 YFGSNICGNDMG

-94 LRQTLVLNEYAEQN
+94 LRQTLVLNEYAKKN
-108 GIELSDAQKTKVND
+108 GIELSDDQKAKVD
-122 AIEKMQAEGED
+122 EAIEKLQTESED
-133 YLNAVG
+133 YLEAVG

-155 NLVYLDLVADV
+155 NLVYMDLVADV

-195 AEEGTTAIETESGS
+195 ADEATTEVSSDEDSS
-209 EEEASSEA
+209 EEASSIENTEA
-217 GASEENSEADSEDA
+217 ESESASKDVTTSTEEA

-237 DEETSSEAD
+237 TDVASTEAV
-246 STEEASTEKE
+246 STEEASSENVSELSSEASTED
-256 TETENESASDTK
+256 S
-268 VVTEVATE
+268 TEV
-276 AESKSESETESDTE
+276 
-290 SGTEVSNGSEEST
+290 
-303 EAETLSEEEKERQ
+303 ETLSEEEQERQ

-325 ILKEFEAGSDAA
+325 ILKEFEEGNDAA

-348 FTVTNSEIS
+348 FTATNSEIS
-357 ISEEGTAVYNAAAWA
+357 ISEDGTAVYNAAAWA
-372 LSTDECT
+372 LATDECT
-379 IYNSDDGSIYII
+379 VYRSDDGSIYII

-411 SRKTALFEEKYS
+411 SRKTALFSEKYA
-423 EIQDA
+423 EIQDD
-428 SSKFKVDQ
+428 SSKFKVDE

-447 VYVTPTE
+447 VYVAPSE
-454 EDTTEAGS
+454 EETSESETSGEETSESETGEEESTKEEKSSESDESEEAVS
-462 ENASEEA
+462 EA
-469 SSENDSESSSEE
+469 SSE
-481 VTEESTEENT
+481 EESK
-491 EFESSAEAD
+491 

>member
-1 MNRFMKYA
+1 MNRIMKYA
-9 AAALAAATAVSTL
+9 AAALVAATAVSTL
-22 GGCEQLEQKS
+22 GGCEQLEKKA
-32 PEDTVAVTF
+32 PEDTVAVSF

-64 YFGSNICSNDMG
+64 YFGSNICGNDMG

-94 LRQTLVLNEYAEQN
+94 LRQTLVLNEYAKKN
-108 GIELSDAQKTKVND
+108 GIELSDDQKAKVD
-122 AIEKMQAEGED
+122 EAIEKLQTESED
-133 YLNAVG
+133 YLDAVG

-155 NLVYLDLVADV
+155 NLVYMDLVADV

-195 AEEGTTAIETESGS
+195 ADEATTEVSSDEDSSEEASSIENTEAESESASKDVTTST
-209 EEEASSEA
+209 EEASSEK
-217 GASEENSEADSEDA
+217 ASTEAV
-231 SSENAS
+231 
-237 DEETSSEAD
+237 
-246 STEEASTEKE
+246 STEEASSENVSELSSEASTED
-256 TETENESASDTK
+256 S
-268 VVTEVATE
+268 TEV
-276 AESKSESETESDTE
+276 
-290 SGTEVSNGSEEST
+290 
-303 EAETLSEEEKERQ
+303 ETLSEEEQERQ

-325 ILKEFEAGSDAA
+325 ILKEFEEGNDAA

-348 FTVTNSEIS
+348 FTATNSEIS
-357 ISEEGTAVYNAAAWA
+357 ISEDGTAVYNAAAWA

-379 IYNSDDGSIYII
+379 VYKSDDGSIYII

-411 SRKTALFEEKYS
+411 SRKTALFSEKYA
-423 EIQDA
+423 EIQEE
-428 SSKFKVDQ
+428 SSKFKVDE

-447 VYVTPTE
+447 VYVAPSE
-454 EDTTEAGS
+454 EETSESETGGEKTS
-462 ENASEEA
+462 ENETSEEESVKAENSSESDESEEAVSEA
-469 SSENDSESSSEE
+469 SSE
-481 VTEESTEENT
+481 EESK
-491 EFESSAEAD
+491 

>member
-1 MNRFMKYA
+1 MNRIMKYA

-22 GGCEQLEQKS
+22 GGCEQLEKKA
-32 PEDTVAVTF
+32 PENTVAVSF

-46 MLDEVTYMIR
+46 MLDEITYMIR

-64 YFGSNICSNDMG
+64 YFGSNICGNDMG

-94 LRQTLVLNEYAEQN
+94 LRQTLVLNEYAKKN
-108 GIELSDAQKTKVND
+108 GIELSDDQKAKVD
-122 AIEKMQAEGED
+122 EAIEKLQTESED
-133 YLNAVG
+133 YLEAVG

-155 NLVYLDLVADV
+155 NLVYMDLVADV

-195 AEEGTTAIETESGS
+195 ADEATTEVSSDEDSSEEASSIENTEAESESVSKDVTTST
-209 EEEASSEA
+209 EEASSEK
-217 GASEENSEADSEDA
+217 ASTEAVSTGEA
-231 SSENAS
+231 SSENVS
-237 DEETSSEAD
+237 KLSS
-246 STEEASTEKE
+246 EASTED
-256 TETENESASDTK
+256 S
-268 VVTEVATE
+268 TEV
-276 AESKSESETESDTE
+276 
-290 SGTEVSNGSEEST
+290 
-303 EAETLSEEEKERQ
+303 ETLSEEEQERQ

-325 ILKEFEAGSDAA
+325 ILKEFEEGNDAA

-348 FTVTNSEIS
+348 FTATNSEIS
-357 ISEEGTAVYNAAAWA
+357 ISEDGTAVYNAAAWA
-372 LSTDECT
+372 LATDECT
-379 IYNSDDGSIYII
+379 VYRSDDGSIYII

-411 SRKTALFEEKYS
+411 SRKTALFSEKYA
-423 EIQDA
+423 EIQDD
-428 SSKFKVDQ
+428 SSKFKVDE

-447 VYVTPTE
+447 VYVAPSE
-454 EDTTEAGS
+454 EETSESETSGEETSESETGEKESTKEEKSSESDESEEAVS
-462 ENASEEA
+462 EA
-469 SSENDSESSSEE
+469 SSE
-481 VTEESTEENT
+481 EESK
-491 EFESSAEAD
+491 

>member
-1 MNRFMKYA
+1 MNRIMKYA

-22 GGCEQLEQKS
+22 GGCEQLEKKA
-32 PEDTVAVTF
+32 PEDTVAVSF

-94 LRQTLVLNEYAEQN
+94 LRQTLVLNEYAKKN
-108 GIELSDAQKTKVND
+108 GIELSDDQKAKVD
-122 AIEKMQAEGED
+122 EAIEKLQTEAED
-133 YLNAVG
+133 YLDAVG

-155 NLVYLDLVADV
+155 NLVYMDLVADV

-195 AEEGTTAIETESGS
+195 AAEATTEASSDEGSSEESSSVENTETESIS
-209 EEEASSEA
+209 KDDETSTEEASSEKA
-217 GASEENSEADSEDA
+217 
-231 SSENAS
+231 
-237 DEETSSEAD
+237 
-246 STEEASTEKE
+246 STEEASSEK
-256 TETENESASDTK
+256 T
-268 VVTEVATE
+268 
-276 AESKSESETESDTE
+276 SELSSESDTE
-290 SGTEVSNGSEEST
+290 ASNES
-303 EAETLSEEEKERQ
+303 ETLSEEEQERQ

-325 ILKEFEAGSDAA
+325 ILKEFEEGNDAA

-348 FTVTNSEIS
+348 FTATNSEIS
-357 ISEEGTAVYNAAAWA
+357 ISEDGTAVYNAAAWA
-372 LSTDECT
+372 LATDECT
-379 IYNSDDGSIYII
+379 VYRSDDGSIYII

-411 SRKTALFEEKYS
+411 SRKTALFSEKYA
-423 EIQDA
+423 EIQDD
-428 SSKFKVDQ
+428 SSKFKVDE

-447 VYVTPTE
+447 VYVAPSE
-454 EDTTEAGS
+454 EETSESETSGEETSESETGEKESTKEEKSSESDESEEAVS
-462 ENASEEA
+462 EA
-469 SSENDSESSSEE
+469 SSE
-481 VTEESTEENT
+481 EESK
-491 EFESSAEAD
+491 

>member
-1 MNRFMKYA
+1 MNRIMKYA
-9 AAALAAATAVSTL
+9 AAALVAATAVSTL
-22 GGCEQLEQKS
+22 GGCEQLEKKA
-32 PEDTVAVTF
+32 PEDTVAVSF

-64 YFGSNICSNDMG
+64 YFGSNICGNDMG

-94 LRQTLVLNEYAEQN
+94 LRQTLVLNEYAKKN
-108 GIELSDAQKTKVND
+108 GIELSDDQKAKLD
-122 AIEKMQAEGED
+122 EAIEKLQTESED
-133 YLNAVG
+133 YLDAVG

-155 NLVYLDLVADV
+155 NLVYMDLVADV

-195 AEEGTTAIETESGS
+195 ADEATTEVSSDEDSSEEASSIENTEAESESVSKDVTTST
-209 EEEASSEA
+209 EEASSEK
-217 GASEENSEADSEDA
+217 ASTEAVSTGEA
-231 SSENAS
+231 SSENVS
-237 DEETSSEAD
+237 KLSS
-246 STEEASTEKE
+246 EASTED
-256 TETENESASDTK
+256 S
-268 VVTEVATE
+268 TEV
-276 AESKSESETESDTE
+276 
-290 SGTEVSNGSEEST
+290 
-303 EAETLSEEEKERQ
+303 ETLSEEEQERQ

-325 ILKEFEAGSDAA
+325 ILKEFEEGNDAA

-348 FTVTNSEIS
+348 FTATNSEIS
-357 ISEEGTAVYNAAAWA
+357 ISEDGTAVYNAAAWA
-372 LSTDECT
+372 LATDECT
-379 IYNSDDGSIYII
+379 VYRSDDGSIYII

-411 SRKTALFEEKYS
+411 SRKTALFSEKYA
-423 EIQDA
+423 EIQDD
-428 SSKFKVDQ
+428 SSKFKVDE

-447 VYVTPTE
+447 VYVAPSE
-454 EDTTEAGS
+454 EETSESETSGEETSESETGEKESTKEEKSSESDESEEAVS
-462 ENASEEA
+462 EA
-469 SSENDSESSSEE
+469 SSE
-481 VTEESTEENT
+481 EESK
-491 EFESSAEAD
+491 

>member
-1 MNRFMKYA
+1 MNRIMKYA

-22 GGCEQLEQKS
+22 GGCEQLEKKA
-32 PEDTVAVTF
+32 PEDTVAVSF

-64 YFGSNICSNDMG
+64 YFGSNICGNDMG

-94 LRQTLVLNEYAEQN
+94 LRQTLVLNEYAKKN
-108 GIELSDAQKTKVND
+108 GIELSDDQKAKVD
-122 AIEKMQAEGED
+122 EAIEKLQTESED
-133 YLNAVG
+133 YLEAVG

-155 NLVYLDLVADV
+155 NLVYMDLVADV

-195 AEEGTTAIETESGS
+195 ADEATTEVSSDEDSS
-209 EEEASSEA
+209 EEASSIENTEA
-217 GASEENSEADSEDA
+217 ESESASKDVTTSTEEA

-237 DEETSSEAD
+237 TDAASTEAV
-246 STEEASTEKE
+246 STEEASSENVSELSSEASTED
-256 TETENESASDTK
+256 S
-268 VVTEVATE
+268 TEV
-276 AESKSESETESDTE
+276 
-290 SGTEVSNGSEEST
+290 
-303 EAETLSEEEKERQ
+303 ETLSEEEQERQ

-325 ILKEFEAGSDAA
+325 ILKEFEEGNDAA

-348 FTVTNSEIS
+348 FTATNSEIS
-357 ISEEGTAVYNAAAWA
+357 ISEDGTAVYNAAAWA
-372 LSTDECT
+372 LATDECT
-379 IYNSDDGSIYII
+379 VYRSDDGSIYII

-411 SRKTALFEEKYS
+411 SRKTALFSEKYA
-423 EIQDA
+423 EIQDD
-428 SSKFKVDQ
+428 SSKFKVDE

-447 VYVTPTE
+447 VYVAPSE
-454 EDTTEAGS
+454 EETSESETNGEETSESETGGEKTS
-462 ENASEEA
+462 ENETSEEESVKAENSSESDESEEAVSEA
-469 SSENDSESSSEE
+469 SSE
-481 VTEESTEENT
+481 EESK
-491 EFESSAEAD
+491 

>member
-1 MNRFMKYA
+1 MNRIMKYA

-22 GGCEQLEQKS
+22 GGCEQLEKKA
-32 PEDTVAVTF
+32 PEDTVAVSF

-64 YFGSNICSNDMG
+64 YFGSNICGNDMG

-94 LRQTLVLNEYAEQN
+94 LRQTLVLNEYAKKN
-108 GIELSDAQKTKVND
+108 GIELSDDQKAKVD
-122 AIEKMQAEGED
+122 EAIEKLQTESED
-133 YLNAVG
+133 YLEAVG

-155 NLVYLDLVADV
+155 NLVYMDLVADV

-195 AEEGTTAIETESGS
+195 ANEATTEVSSDEDSS
-209 EEEASSEA
+209 EEASSIENTEA
-217 GASEENSEADSEDA
+217 ESESASKDVTTSTEEA

-237 DEETSSEAD
+237 TDAASTEAV
-246 STEEASTEKE
+246 STEEASSENVSELSSEASTED
-256 TETENESASDTK
+256 S
-268 VVTEVATE
+268 TEV
-276 AESKSESETESDTE
+276 
-290 SGTEVSNGSEEST
+290 
-303 EAETLSEEEKERQ
+303 ETLSEEEQERQ

-325 ILKEFEAGSDAA
+325 ILKEFEEGNDAA

-348 FTVTNSEIS
+348 FTATNSEIS
-357 ISEEGTAVYNAAAWA
+357 ISEDGTAVYNAAAWA
-372 LSTDECT
+372 LATDECT
-379 IYNSDDGSIYII
+379 VYRSDDGSIYII

-411 SRKTALFEEKYS
+411 SRKTALFSEKYA
-423 EIQDA
+423 EIQDD
-428 SSKFKVDQ
+428 SSKFKVDE

-447 VYVTPTE
+447 VYVAPSE
-454 EDTTEAGS
+454 EETSESETSGEETSESETGEEESTKEEKSSESDESEEAVS
-462 ENASEEA
+462 EA
-469 SSENDSESSSEE
+469 SSE
-481 VTEESTEENT
+481 EESK
-491 EFESSAEAD
+491 

>member
-1 MNRFMKYA
+1 MNRIMKYA
-9 AAALAAATAVSTL
+9 AAALVAATAVSTL
-22 GGCEQLEQKS
+22 SGCEQLEKKA
-32 PEDTVAVTF
+32 PEDTVAVSF

-64 YFGSNICSNDMG
+64 YFGSNICGNDMG

-94 LRQTLVLNEYAEQN
+94 LRQTLVLNEYAKKN
-108 GIELSDAQKTKVND
+108 GIELSDDQKAKVD
-122 AIEKMQAEGED
+122 EAIEKLQTESED
-133 YLNAVG
+133 YLEAVG

-155 NLVYLDLVADV
+155 NLVYMDLVADV

-195 AEEGTTAIETESGS
+195 ADGATTEVSSDEDSSEEASSIENTEAESESASKDVTTST
-209 EEEASSEA
+209 EEASSEK
-217 GASEENSEADSEDA
+217 ASTEAV
-231 SSENAS
+231 
-237 DEETSSEAD
+237 
-246 STEEASTEKE
+246 STEEASSENVSELSSEASTE
-256 TETENESASDTK
+256 D
-268 VVTEVATE
+268 
-276 AESKSESETESDTE
+276 
-290 SGTEVSNGSEEST
+290 ST
-303 EAETLSEEEKERQ
+303 EAETLSEEEQERQ

-325 ILKEFEAGSDAA
+325 ILKEFEEGNDAA

-348 FTVTNSEIS
+348 FTATNSEIS
-357 ISEEGTAVYNAAAWA
+357 ISEDGTAVYNAAAWA
-372 LSTDECT
+372 LATDECT
-379 IYNSDDGSIYII
+379 VYRSDDGSIYII

-411 SRKTALFEEKYS
+411 SRKTALFSEKYA
-423 EIQDA
+423 EIQDD
-428 SSKFKVDQ
+428 SSKFKVDE

-447 VYVTPTE
+447 VYVAPSE
-454 EDTTEAGS
+454 EETSESETGEEESTKEEKSSESDESEEAVS
-462 ENASEEA
+462 EASSEEA
-469 SSENDSESSSEE
+469 SK
-481 VTEESTEENT
+481 
-491 EFESSAEAD
+491 

>member
-1 MNRFMKYA
+1 MNRIMKYA

-22 GGCEQLEQKS
+22 GGCEQLEKKA
-32 PEDTVAVTF
+32 PEDTVAVSF

-64 YFGSNICSNDMG
+64 YFGSNICGNDMG

-94 LRQTLVLNEYAEQN
+94 LRQTLVLNEYAKKN
-108 GIELSDAQKTKVND
+108 GIELSDDQKAKVD
-122 AIEKMQAEGED
+122 EAIEKLQTESED
-133 YLNAVG
+133 YLEAVG
-139 ATDELIEKT
+139 ATDELVEKT

-155 NLVYLDLVADV
+155 NLVYMDLVADV

-195 AEEGTTAIETESGS
+195 ADEATTEVSSDEDSS
-209 EEEASSEA
+209 EEASSIENTEA
-217 GASEENSEADSEDA
+217 ESESASKDVTTSTEEA

-237 DEETSSEAD
+237 TDAASTEAV
-246 STEEASTEKE
+246 STEEASSENVSEISSEASTED
-256 TETENESASDTK
+256 S
-268 VVTEVATE
+268 TEV
-276 AESKSESETESDTE
+276 
-290 SGTEVSNGSEEST
+290 
-303 EAETLSEEEKERQ
+303 ETLSEEEQERQ

-325 ILKEFEAGSDAA
+325 ILKEFEEGNDAA

-348 FTVTNSEIS
+348 FTATNSEIS
-357 ISEEGTAVYNAAAWA
+357 ISEDGTAVYNAAAWA
-372 LSTDECT
+372 LATDECT
-379 IYNSDDGSIYII
+379 VYRSDDGSIYII

-411 SRKTALFEEKYS
+411 SRKTALFSEKYA
-423 EIQDA
+423 EIQDD
-428 SSKFKVDQ
+428 SSKFKVDE

-447 VYVTPTE
+447 VYVAPSE
-454 EDTTEAGS
+454 EETSESETGEEESTKEEKSSESDESEEAVS
-462 ENASEEA
+462 EASSEEA
-469 SSENDSESSSEE
+469 SK
-481 VTEESTEENT
+481 
-491 EFESSAEAD
+491 

>member
-1 MNRFMKYA
+1 MNRIMKYA

-22 GGCEQLEQKS
+22 GGCEQLENKA
-32 PEDTVAVTF
+32 PEDTVAVSF

-94 LRQTLVLNEYAEQN
+94 LRQTLVLNEYANKN
-108 GIELSDAQKTKVND
+108 GIELSDDQKAKVD
-122 AIEKMQAEGED
+122 EAIEKLQTEAED
-133 YLNAVG
+133 YLDAVG

-155 NLVYLDLVADV
+155 NLVYMDLVADV

-195 AEEGTTAIETESGS
+195 AAEATTEASSDEGSSEESSSVENTETESIS
-209 EEEASSEA
+209 KDDETSTEEASSEKA
-217 GASEENSEADSEDA
+217 
-231 SSENAS
+231 
-237 DEETSSEAD
+237 
-246 STEEASTEKE
+246 STEEASSEKASELSSEASTED
-256 TETENESASDTK
+256 S
-268 VVTEVATE
+268 
-276 AESKSESETESDTE
+276 TES
-290 SGTEVSNGSEEST
+290 
-303 EAETLSEEEKERQ
+303 ETLSEEEQERQ

-325 ILKEFEAGSDAA
+325 ILKAFEEGNDAA

-348 FTVTNSEIS
+348 FTATNSEIS
-357 ISEEGTAVYNAAAWA
+357 ISEDGTAVYNAAAWA
-372 LSTDECT
+372 LATDECT
-379 IYNSDDGSIYII
+379 VYKSDDGSIYII
-391 RCLDDND
+391 RCIDDND

-411 SRKTALFEEKYS
+411 SRKTALFSEKYA
-423 EIQDA
+423 EIQDE
-428 SSKFKVDQ
+428 SSKFKVDE

-447 VYVTPTE
+447 VYVAPSEEETSEGETSGEETSENETSEEESSKAEKSSESDETE
-454 EDTTEAGS
+454 EAVS
-462 ENASEEA
+462 EA
-469 SSENDSESSSEE
+469 SSE
-481 VTEESTEENT
+481 EESK
-491 EFESSAEAD
+491 

>member
-1 MNRFMKYA
+1 MNRIMKYA

-22 GGCEQLEQKS
+22 GGCEQLEKKA
-32 PEDTVAVTF
+32 PEDTVAVSF

-64 YFGSNICSNDMG
+64 YFGSNICGNDMG

-94 LRQTLVLNEYAEQN
+94 LRQTLVLNEYAKKN
-108 GIELSDAQKTKVND
+108 GIELSDDQKAKVD
-122 AIEKMQAEGED
+122 EAIEKLQTESED
-133 YLNAVG
+133 YLEAVG

-155 NLVYLDLVADV
+155 NLVYMDLVADV

-195 AEEGTTAIETESGS
+195 ADEATTEVSSDEDSS
-209 EEEASSEA
+209 EEASSIENTEA
-217 GASEENSEADSEDA
+217 ESESASKDVTTSTEEA

-237 DEETSSEAD
+237 TDAASTEAV
-246 STEEASTEKE
+246 STEEASSENVSKLSSEASTED
-256 TETENESASDTK
+256 S
-268 VVTEVATE
+268 TEV
-276 AESKSESETESDTE
+276 
-290 SGTEVSNGSEEST
+290 V
-303 EAETLSEEEKERQ
+303 TLSEEEQERQ

-325 ILKEFEAGSDAA
+325 ILKEFEEGNDAA

-348 FTVTNSEIS
+348 FTATNSEIS
-357 ISEEGTAVYNAAAWA
+357 ISEDGTAVYNAAAWA
-372 LSTDECT
+372 LATDECT
-379 IYNSDDGSIYII
+379 VYRSDDGSIYII

-411 SRKTALFEEKYS
+411 SRKTALFSEKYA
-423 EIQDA
+423 EIQDD
-428 SSKFKVDQ
+428 SSKFKVDE

-447 VYVTPTE
+447 VYVAPSE
-454 EDTTEAGS
+454 EETSESETSGEETSESETGEEESTKEEKSSESDESEEAVS
-462 ENASEEA
+462 EA
-469 SSENDSESSSEE
+469 SSE
-481 VTEESTEENT
+481 EESK
-491 EFESSAEAD
+491 

>member
-1 MNRFMKYA
+1 MNRIMKYA

-22 GGCEQLEQKS
+22 GGCEQLEKKA
-32 PEDTVAVTF
+32 PEDTVAVSF

-94 LRQTLVLNEYAEQN
+94 LRQTLVLNEYAKKN
-108 GIELSDAQKTKVND
+108 GIELSDDQKAKVD
-122 AIEKMQAEGED
+122 EAIEKLQTEAED
-133 YLNAVG
+133 YLDAVG

-155 NLVYLDLVADV
+155 NLVYMDLVADV

-195 AEEGTTAIETESGS
+195 AAEATTEVSSDEDSSEESSSIENTEAESESASKDVTTST
-209 EEEASSEA
+209 EEASSEK
-217 GASEENSEADSEDA
+217 ASTEAV
-231 SSENAS
+231 
-237 DEETSSEAD
+237 
-246 STEEASTEKE
+246 STEEASSEKTSE
-256 TETENESASDTK
+256 LSSEAF
-268 VVTEVATE
+268 TE
-276 AESKSESETESDTE
+276 ASTES
-290 SGTEVSNGSEEST
+290 
-303 EAETLSEEEKERQ
+303 ETLSEEEQERQ

-325 ILKEFEAGSDAA
+325 ILKAFEEGNDAA

-348 FTVTNSEIS
+348 FTATNSEIS
-357 ISEEGTAVYNAAAWA
+357 ISEDGTAVYNAAAWA
-372 LSTDECT
+372 LATDECT
-379 IYNSDDGSIYII
+379 VYKSDDGSIYII
-391 RCLDDND
+391 RCIDDND

-411 SRKTALFEEKYS
+411 SRKTALFSEKYA
-423 EIQDA
+423 EIQDE
-428 SSKFKVDQ
+428 SSKFKVDE

-447 VYVTPTE
+447 VYVAPSE
-454 EDTTEAGS
+454 EESSEGETSGEETS
-462 ENASEEA
+462 ENETSEGESVKAENSSESDESEEAVSEA
-469 SSENDSESSSEE
+469 SSE
-481 VTEESTEENT
+481 EESK
-491 EFESSAEAD
+491 